1 MKKFIRSDWDYN
13 STNDVN
19 AIKELMQ
26 ANIEHQEDPK
36 VGIFWYDSN
45 RQELFGV
52 RSTDVEDV
60 PYYHSNLF
68 NTDVK
73 TCKPLHYKVW
83 EKEFYRKK
91 DKRFTG
97 DYTLVPRGRVF
108 YVKDRGFVVI
118 VGSWINKYPEAKDEI
133 MYEFDLPK
141 NTEFQ
146 TDPHWDLGHGWSD
159 KFM

>member
-1 MKKFIRSDWDYN
+1 MEKFIRSDWDYN
-13 STNDVN
+13 STDDVN

-60 PYYHSNLF
+60 PYYHSTLF

-73 TCKPLHYKVW
+73 TCKPLHYDAPTMLKH
-83 EKEFYRKK
+83 
-91 DKRFTG
+91 
-97 DYTLVPRGRVF
+97 
-108 YVKDRGFVVI
+108 RGF
-118 VGSWINKYPEAKDEI
+118 S
-133 MYEFDLPK
+133 
-141 NTEFQ
+141 
-146 TDPHWDLGHGWSD
+146 
-159 KFM
+159 